1 VILGFYKLRGNKMD
15 NVENLVLEQLRLMR
29 SDISGMR
36 SEMQGDFRDVK
47 GRLSHLEAS
56 VAAVRR
62 DGAMVTEDF
71 ARQQVSIDSLVDRIQ
86 RIEKRLELVG

>member
-1 VILGFYKLRGNKMD
+1 MD
-15 NVENLVLEQLRLMR
+15 NEENIANATLKLLQSLR

-36 SEMQGDFRDVK
+36 TEMQGEFRDVK

-62 DGAMVTEDF
+62 DGAMATEDF

-86 RIEKRLELVG
+86 RIEKRLELVD